1 MSRTAIFGAVAGPG
15 QSVLAGL
22 GGSAIITR
30 LAPAGL

>member
-15 QSVLAGL
+15 QSVLARL

-30 LAPAGL
+30 LVPAGP